1 MLFMSPKP
9 FLEPRSP
16 EDVELVVIDS
26 KTQCPDC
33 GRVVSVNVKRG
44 FLYSHAPKG
53 GAGNCPIR
61 TPYYLRIESVAQPIP
76 KLPTSL
82 SAAADKAANL
92 LWQERLSKNRVGR
105 FAWDGEEQE
114 ILGRVYKRSAPA
126 E

>member
-33 GRVVSVNVKRG
+33 GRVVRVNVKRG

-76 KLPTSL
+76 KLPTLPSRPAQPQPTKQPIYFGTSVSVRTVSGGL
-82 SAAADKAANL
+82 PGMG
-92 LWQERLSKNRVGR
+92 RNRR
-105 FAWDGEEQE
+105 F
-114 ILGRVYKRSAPA
+114 
-126 E
+126 